1 MQAAGIQVPPC
12 FTPHP
17 VPLLRFSFFPVL
29 LVLFSHETDQNVLAN
44 FFFAFFLLHRI
55 LHTHT
60 HTQAFRN
67 PQHKDN
73 WSQYWDEGSQC
84 HYYFN
89 KVTQE
94 TAWEEPA
101 GGFSVGGGGATDYD
115 TDNPTSEWAE
125 WIKKTDAQSGND
137 YWYNKNTGATEWC
150 DFVDE
155 DGDGVDDRWDPI
167 HGEDW
172 EERATAD
179 GQVYY
184 YNKSTGVTQW
194 KDFVDED
201 GDGVDD
207 RWDPVA
213 DDDWEQRLGADG
225 YTMMWYNLKTGEEYP
240 VEEGGGGGDFDW
252 ADWEEATDPATGAL
266 YWKNKVTG
274 EVQWE

>member
-1 MQAAGIQVPPC
+1 MKPIKT
-12 FTPHP
+12 FW
-17 VPLLRFSFFPVL
+17 LI
-29 LVLFSHETDQNVLAN
+29 
-44 FFFAFFLLHRI
+44 FFAFFLLHRI

-155 DGDGVDDRWDPI
+155 DGDGVDDRWDP
-167 HGEDW
+167 
-172 EERATAD
+172 
-179 GQVYY
+179 
-184 YNKSTGVTQW
+184 
-194 KDFVDED
+194 
-201 GDGVDD
+201 
-207 RWDPVA
+207 VA